1 MIIGVYGSGRG
12 WVESYGF
19 VVFYS
24 IDNAGDSV
32 YCMFTEIVFNGDI
45 KMKISTS
52 VMYALAS
59 AGYIAKNGQDGP
71 VKAATITKEYGIPMD
86 YLQRILLFLVRGKVL
101 KSKRGPRGGFS
112 LACDPKEI
120 TILQIF
126 ESVDGPLMKDLPMAE
141 LTHGAKFSLKMERI
155 CKNATEKE
163 MKVYETAKLSD
174 ML

>member
-1 MIIGVYGSGRG
+1 MAVGG
-12 WVESYGF
+12 VESSRKF

-24 IDNAGDSV
+24 IDNAGASV
-32 YCMFTEIVFNGDI
+32 YCMFIEIVFNGDI

-59 AGYIAKNGQDGP
+59 AGYIAENGQDGP
-71 VKAATITKEYGIPMD
+71 VKAAAITKEYGIPMD

-101 KSKRGPRGGFS
+101 KSKRGPRGGFI

-126 ESVDGPLMKDLPMAE
+126 ESVDGPLMKDPPMAE
-141 LTHGAKFSLKMERI
+141 LTHGAKFSLKMEKV
-155 CKNATEKE
+155 CKKATEKE
-163 MKVYETAKLSD
+163 IEIYAKAKLSD